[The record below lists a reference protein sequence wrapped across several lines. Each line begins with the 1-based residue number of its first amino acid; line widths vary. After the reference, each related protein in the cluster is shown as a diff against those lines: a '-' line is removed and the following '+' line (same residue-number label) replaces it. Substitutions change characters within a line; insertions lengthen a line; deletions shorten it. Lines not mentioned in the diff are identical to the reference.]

1 MFALLQRN
9 VVGRLVVV
17 LGFALALGGT
27 GLLWGAEEPR
37 LTDPEGVR
45 NTAIREAVQALVE
58 SIPEKT
64 PEPVGLVP
72 LKGDDEGRVTNALA
86 TALTEGRP
94 FALAQLSAL
103 GPEANPAQL
112 TAAARKA
119 GVAALLTGEVQENKV
134 VAGSARVV
142 VTARL
147 TNVDDGKELWTGRGE
162 GERINALGAA
172 LSVETIVERTLDQEG
187 LMAAAQEKVCR
198 RLVSSFG
205 SALPAKVGLMP
216 ILGDTDGQLRRRLAA
231 ALTDKVEVVM
241 VEAESPT
248 LDSVEAAR
256 LGREAGVEAVI
267 VGQVEGMKVLLG
279 RADVTLHGRLIRS
292 RDGVIVKAA
301 TFRQIYQSHVGR
313 YRWVMVT
320 GIAVMIILLGL
331 IVGPRLARRI
341 RRMVP
346 GQARVLR
353 ERELSRDN
361 RSRERLSREITA
373 CLDLLKDMADRATT
387 ANQSQRHT
395 LIQRLRRGLDVFRL
409 EIESAPYGHHPE
421 LARAGVNE
429 RDLRHLEEIEQRVL
443 GMLAGMHEELKRLRE
458 DASGEHTDQQLGV
471 LHRQVQD
478 VTAVFSERKSILS
491 GIRR

>member
-1 MFALLQRN
+1 MFALPRGN
-9 VVGRLVVV
+9 VVGRLVIV
-17 LGFALALGGT
+17 LGCALALGCT
-27 GLLWGAEEPR
+27 GPLWGAAEPQ
-37 LTDPEGVR
+37 LTDPEGLR
-45 NTAIREAVQALVE
+45 NTVIREAVQALVE
-58 SIPEKT
+58 SLPEKT
-64 PEPVGLVP
+64 PGPVGLVP
-72 LKGDDEGRVTNALA
+72 LKGDDEGRVTNELA
-86 TALTEGRP
+86 TVLVKAHP
-94 FALAQLSAL
+94 FDFAQLSDISPDAT
-103 GPEANPAQL
+103 PARL
-112 TAAARKA
+112 TGAARQA
-119 GVAALLTGEVQENKV
+119 GATALLTGEVVESRV

-147 TNVDDGKELWTGRGE
+147 TSVDDGKELWTGRGE
-162 GERINALGAA
+162 GECSSALGTA
-172 LSVETIVERTLDQEG
+172 LSVETILERTLDQEG
-187 LMAAAQEKVCR
+187 LMAAAQEKACK
-198 RLVSSFG
+198 RLVASFG
-205 SALPAKVGLMP
+205 DALPAKVGLAPMV
-216 ILGDTDGQLRRRLAA
+216 GDTDGEMGRRLAA
-231 ALTDKVEVVM
+231 ALTDKAEVVM
-241 VEAESPT
+241 LATTSPT
-248 LDSVEAAR
+248 LDSIEAAH

-279 RADVTLHGRLIRS
+279 RADVTLHGRLVRS

-313 YRWVMVT
+313 YRWVLLA
-320 GIAVMIILLGL
+320 GIAAMIILLGL

-346 GQARVLR
+346 GQAKVLR
-353 ERELSRDN
+353 ERELSSDN

-395 LIQRLRRGLDVFRL
+395 LIQRLRRDLDVFRL
-409 EIESAPYGHHPE
+409 EIENAPYGHHPE

-429 RDLRHLEEIEQRVL
+429 RDLRHLGEIEQRVL

-458 DASGEHTDQQLGV
+458 DASDEHTDQQFDA

-478 VTAVFSERKSILS
+478 MTAVFSERKSILS